1 MFGHLLSL
9 IHSVVILLNLIK
21 STGTGYLVQV
31 RQYFPSSDVLMRLA
45 EFPNATDLY
54 LLGYHLSFVH
64 IVVILLNII
73 KSTGPCNGSCTGYL
87 VQARQYFPSSD
98 ILIWLAE
105 FANSTD
111 LYLLSYHLSFI
122 HILSILVNLI
132 KSTDL
137 CNGRY

>member
-1 MFGHLLSL
+1 MVDTSGGTSCL
-9 IHSVVILLNLIK
+9 I
-21 STGTGYLVQV
+21 QV
-31 RQYFPSSDVLMRLA
+31 RQYL
-45 EFPNATDLY
+45 
-54 LLGYHLSFVH
+54 
-64 IVVILLNII
+64 
-73 KSTGPCNGSCTGYL
+73 
-87 VQARQYFPSSD
+87 PSSD
-98 ILIWLAE
+98 ILMWLAE